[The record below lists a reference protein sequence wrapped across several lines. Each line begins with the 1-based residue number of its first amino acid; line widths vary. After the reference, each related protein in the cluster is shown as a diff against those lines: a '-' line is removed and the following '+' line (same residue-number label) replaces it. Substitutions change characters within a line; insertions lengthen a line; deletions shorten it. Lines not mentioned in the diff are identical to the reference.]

1 MADADDQNQL
11 TELTADIVSAYVSN
25 NTLVPA
31 DVPALIADVSEAL
44 FRAAANAVVPPK
56 EDLKPAVSIKRSIT
70 PDYLICLEDGLKFK
84 SLKRH
89 LRSHFDM
96 SPDEYRAKWG
106 LPYDYPMVAPAY
118 AAARSK
124 LAKKIGLGRKRKS

>member
-1 MADADDQNQL
+1 MSDAAEQTQL
-11 TELTADIVSAYVSN
+11 AELTADIVSAYVSN

-31 DVPALIADVSEAL
+31 DVPALIADVNDAL
-44 FRAAANAVVPPK
+44 ARAAANAAVPMK
-56 EDLKPAVSIKRSIT
+56 EELKPAVSIKRSIT
-70 PDYLICLEDGLKFK
+70 ADYLICLEDGKKFK

-124 LAKKIGLGRKRKS
+124 LAKKIGLGRQRK